1 MILEIIMWG
10 FFSYWGWQLGDYV
23 KDKIKDKPE
32 TVEQVD
38 TKEKKIKKDF

>member
-23 KDKIKDKPE
+23 KDKITEKPPAQEQQIKEQPRKDS
-32 TVEQVD
+32 
-38 TKEKKIKKDF
+38 